1 MRACDETAS
10 TWFSIRERGYMD
22 RLVAMGSAAQ
32 EWGCHILDH
41 ARPLAPSDTID
52 TTEHGNYRK
61 HTTTHGTTNDSIP
74 RAG

>member
-1 MRACDETAS
+1 
-10 TWFSIRERGYMD
+10 
-22 RLVAMGSAAQ
+22 MGSAAW
-32 EWGCHILDH
+32 EWERRILDH